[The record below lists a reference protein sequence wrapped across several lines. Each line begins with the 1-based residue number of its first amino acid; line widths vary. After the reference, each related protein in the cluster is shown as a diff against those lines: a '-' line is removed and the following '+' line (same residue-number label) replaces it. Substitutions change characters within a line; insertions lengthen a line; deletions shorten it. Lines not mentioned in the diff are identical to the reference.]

1 MGSGGQD
8 HEAEVGEHCL
18 KEDGPDGHTWSS
30 ESTRAPLGQQRSPHP
45 TKDRLGVTGRR
56 STRTGVSKSYKG
68 CKPAGLLTS
77 DPSHQLIRNTSR
89 CANRWRPYTP
99 RRIQRSDLDLGLL
112 LSSPSWGSHWPLQ
125 LWME

>member
-77 DPSHQLIRNTSR
+77 DPQPSAHQEHVQVCKQVEALHTETH
-89 CANRWRPYTP
+89 P
-99 RRIQRSDLDLGLL
+99 
-112 LSSPSWGSHWPLQ
+112 
-125 LWME
+125 EV